1 MARHHKLLYF
11 FTVSAAIF
19 IFRETKAAE
28 IINFSQSPS
37 LTQGSSSESIFCEA
51 DQKIDS
57 CGWKKNGNEDFK
69 VPIIYFF
76 DARSPLRQKQSLYI

>member
-1 MARHHKLLYF
+1 MARHHKLIYF
-11 FTVSAAIF
+11 FTISAAIF

-76 DARSPLRQKQSLYI
+76 DDRSAPLRQ